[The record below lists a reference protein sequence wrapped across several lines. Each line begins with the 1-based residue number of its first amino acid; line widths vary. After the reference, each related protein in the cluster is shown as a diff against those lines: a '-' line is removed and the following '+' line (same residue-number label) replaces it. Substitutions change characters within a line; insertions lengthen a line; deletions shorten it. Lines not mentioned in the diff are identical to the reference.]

1 MRLPNRVFGL
11 VARLYFTEKFR
22 RQTEAQCEMERYER
36 LQRWWYALDRAQH
49 NVGECGGRIAGCHY
63 RPCYV
68 VE

>member
-1 MRLPNRVFGL
+1 MKLPNRVFDL
-11 VARLYFTEKFR
+11 IERVYFTEKSR
-22 RQTEAQCEMERYER
+22 RAVETRRGMERYER

-49 NVGECGGRIAGCHY
+49 SVGQCGGRITGCHY